1 MAGTEA
7 TSVPVSKPDDGDNN
21 NVEMPCLHAIAQV
34 LNKHVQLEQMREHKK
49 IVGDIY
55 CLFCKLCSL
64 EENDDGTT
72 SELTLKSWEKGLL
85 CNLVAIYNGEQSASF
100 LTKYTTIQ

>member
-34 LNKHVQLEQMREHKK
+34 LNKHVQNEQMKEHRKMVSA
-49 IVGDIY
+49 IHR
-55 CLFCKLCSL
+55 LFCKILVL

-72 SELTLKSWEKGLL
+72 SGLTLQSWEKGLL
-85 CNLVAIYNGEQSASF
+85 CNLVAIYSGEQSASF
-100 LTKYTTIQ
+100 LTKYIEIQ